1 MFDENNGALVLI
13 SGKLDIQDSLKD
25 EKYDDKKILCVSTI
39 KDHLQNC
46 DSV

>member
-25 EKYDDKKILCVSTI
+25 EKYVQTKTNVVCIHQKESELW
-39 KDHLQNC
+39 L
-46 DSV
+46 